1 MSQPEADIA
10 LHYPIAP
17 RRFRIAFIALLV
29 LFLGIIWGAAL
40 YSISALDHDIQIA
53 ITGTASSNPFDPLV
67 PPETRPI
74 KLDGIVI
81 TQRIA
86 WFAGVLSTLVF
97 ALLWILYRWYSRY
110 EASATEVA
118 NQARAMGAHLMVS
131 ECDPDGR
138 IVRVNQAFIDAT
150 GYSREELIGQDHRI
164 LNSGF
169 YPKDFYRNLW
179 LTISA
184 GRVWCG
190 TFRNQTRSRGNI
202 WLQATIVPFTDH
214 WGRIRRYVALYSD
227 ISGAIAHLERAER
240 ERRVREDLTRI
251 RGELASDS
259 NLDALTG
266 LPNRRTFAT
275 FADRMIQ
282 VERAARRPV
291 SALMIELDFLDAVSD
306 SHGLEAADEILVELA
321 HRWRKLVRS
330 SDMLA
335 RINPDA
341 FYVLLSDCTANQAMI
356 VAEKFRIAA
365 VGEPISYKSPV
376 AGAVEIPVSICIGV
390 ATASSVNEV
399 GVEDI
404 LRDAELALHEAKTT
418 GRDHVV
424 ARSLN

>member
-1 MSQPEADIA
+1 MSPSEVDTAVS
-10 LHYPIAP
+10 YPIAP
-17 RRFRIAFIALLV
+17 RRFRIAFIAALV
-29 LFLGIIWGAAL
+29 LFLGIIWGTAL
-40 YSISALDHDIQIA
+40 HGISALERDIHIA
-53 ITGTASSNPFDPLV
+53 ITGANPVNPV
-67 PPETRPI
+67 TQANQPESGRIT
-74 KLDGIVI
+74 LDGSVL
-81 TQRIA
+81 TQRIV
-86 WFAGVLSTLVF
+86 WIAGILSIVVF
-97 ALLWILYRWYSRY
+97 TLLWALYRWYSRY

-131 ECDPDGR
+131 ESDPDGR
-138 IVRVNQAFIDAT
+138 ILRVNQAFIDAT

-190 TFRNQTRSRGNI
+190 TFRNHSRSRGNV

-214 WGRIRRYVALYSD
+214 WGRISRYVALYTD
-227 ISGAIAHLERAER
+227 ITGAISHLERAER
-240 ERRVREDLTRI
+240 ERQLREDLTRI
-251 RGELASDS
+251 RGELAADT
-259 NLDALTG
+259 NLDGLTG

-291 SALMIELDFLDAVSD
+291 SALIIELDFLDAVGE
-306 SHGLEAADEILVELA
+306 SHGQDAADQILVRLA

-335 RINPDA
+335 RINPEE

-356 VAEKFRIAA
+356 VAEKFRLAA
-365 VGEPISYKSPV
+365 VSEPICYESPV
-376 AGAVEIPVSICIGV
+376 AGSIEIPVSICIGV
-390 ATASSVNEV
+390 ATASSVNDVSIE
-399 GVEDI
+399 EI
-404 LRDAELALHEAKTT
+404 LRDAELALHEARTT